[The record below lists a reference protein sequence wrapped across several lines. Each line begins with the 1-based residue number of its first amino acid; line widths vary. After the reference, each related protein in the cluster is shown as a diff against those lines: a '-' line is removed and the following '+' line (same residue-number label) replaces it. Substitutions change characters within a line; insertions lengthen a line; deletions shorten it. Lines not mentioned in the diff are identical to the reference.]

1 MGHRLPDRRVDNQ
14 ELAQLLGV
22 ERSRLGFADR
32 AGPFSRFY
40 AREGEGP
47 SDLATVAAASALRD
61 AGMSS
66 GDVDFLIFATM
77 TPDVTFPGAGCYL
90 QHKLGCGT
98 VGALDLRAQC
108 SGFLFA
114 LEVADQFVRADAH
127 RRVLVAAADV
137 HSSALDFSPSG
148 ADVTPLFGDGAA
160 ACVVS
165 GGGAEIIEIVLH
177 TDATDFDRFWCEFPS
192 SRRRPTRFSTED
204 LVRKRHHPT
213 LDGEFVRRDGCERI
227 RSVVTEILSRGT
239 TTPER
244 VAMFFLQHVY
254 RETALEAAEALGIAK
269 RATIG
274 GRDEAH
280 VASASLPI
288 ALCRA
293 RDSGAVK
300 TGDLIC
306 LATAGAGMTS
316 SAALLRL

>member
-1 MGHRLPDRRVDNQ
+1 MGHRLPERRVDNQ
-14 ELAQLLGV
+14 ELARLLGV
-22 ERSRLGFADR
+22 DRSKLALADR
-32 AGPFSRFY
+32 TGPHSRFY
-40 AREGEGP
+40 ARNGEGP
-47 SDLATVAAASALRD
+47 SDLAAVAAASALRE
-61 AGMSS
+61 AGIGS
-66 GDVDFLIFATM
+66 GGVDFLIFATM
-77 TPDVTFPGAGCYL
+77 TPDVTFPGSGCYL

-114 LEVADQFVRADAH
+114 LEVADQFVRAGAY
-127 RRVLVAAADV
+127 RCVLVAAADV
-137 HSSALDFSPSG
+137 HSSALDFSPG
-148 ADVTPLFGDGAA
+148 GVDVTPLFGDGAA

-165 GGGAEIIEIVLH
+165 DGGAEILEIVVH

-204 LVRKRHHPT
+204 LAHKRHHPT
-213 LDGEFVRRDGCERI
+213 LDREYLRRDGCERI
-227 RSVVTEILSRGT
+227 RSAVAEVLSRSAM
-239 TTPER
+239 TPDR

-254 RETALEAAEALGIAK
+254 RETAMEAAEALGIAN

-300 TGDLIC
+300 AGDLIC
-306 LATAGAGMTS
+306 LATAGAGLTS